1 MRYLWLDCFL
11 VRLVIT
17 NGASTAAASALVL
30 QFSLILQEDKTL
42 QWDRMYGDW
51 SSFCY
56 AFQSNQLPNKSV
68 LTTLPMSP
76 DGAKQIV
83 TLVVQP
89 IAANIGITLPAPL
102 SKLNTD
108 KEVNWCM
115 EVSNQLI

>member
-1 MRYLWLDCFL
+1 M
-11 VRLVIT
+11 
-17 NGASTAAASALVL
+17 
-30 QFSLILQEDKTL
+30 
-42 QWDRMYGDW
+42 
-51 SSFCY
+51 
-56 AFQSNQLPNKSV
+56 

-115 EVSNQLI
+115 EVGISFFSELLQLKENNTTS